1 MATSHASIKSCVF
14 KNTKNITDIATSPA
28 PVTSIT
34 SVVSL
39 PNQPD
44 VVQARFE
51 SIAPGMS
58 KAKYWVK
65 ISKILAERAGAI
77 EAAAASAAAL
87 EVALA
92 ADEPAA

>member
-1 MATSHASIKSCVF
+1 MKFPVAKGSRVEIVHPEIVSLIGMQTVV
-14 KNTKNITDIATSPA
+14 ITP
-28 PVTSIT
+28 
-34 SVVSL
+34 VVSL